1 MLMPTQ
7 EQRVRLLVHAAWDLI
22 DDDNSDSI
30 VIQNLVNEGAPAKIA
45 QEAVRIARKGQAKPQ
60 FDAAR
65 RQRLLAE
72 LNTAITSEDYEGIRS
87 VLLEGLDDERTL
99 HKLYSA
105 LSALLV
111 SEVHA
116 QGTAAAVG
124 LSFLVG
130 LGDWPLIQALSDKN
144 EWVRYRASFALGKM
158 GKHARHAVPA
168 LQEAMRD
175 ADEWVRDAATQA
187 VAAIKKDR

>member
-7 EQRVRLLVHAAWDLI
+7 EQRVRLLVHAAWDLLE
-22 DDDNSDSI
+22 DGNSDSI

-45 QEAVRIARKGQAKPQ
+45 QEAVRIARKGQSKSQ
-60 FDAAR
+60 YVVR

-72 LNTAITSEDYEGIRS
+72 LNTAVTSDDYEGIRN
-87 VLLEGLDDERTL
+87 VLLEALDDERTL

-111 SEVHA
+111 SDVHA
-116 QGTAAAVG
+116 QGTAAAIG
-124 LSFLVG
+124 LSFLIG
-130 LGDWPLIQALSDKN
+130 LGDWPLIQALSHKN
-144 EWVRYRASFALGKM
+144 EWVRYRAAFALGKM
-158 GKHARHAVPA
+158 GKHARHAIPA

-187 VAAIKKDR
+187 VAAIEKDR